1 MASADDLT
9 LWRSQLGDVRGA
21 IRAIETH
28 GQAYS
33 LDGNAL
39 QLTRANLPDL
49 YSRERELERKVARG
63 GRGGMRTATI
73 IPGRVCS

>member
-9 LWRSQLGDVRGA
+9 VWRGQLTSVRAA
-21 IRAIETH
+21 IAAIETH

-49 YSRERELERKVARG
+49 YVRERELERKIGRAT
-63 GRGGMRTATI
+63 RGGMRTATM
-73 IPGRVCS
+73 IPGRVA

>member
-1 MASADDLT
+1 MATADDVT
-9 LWRSQLGDVRGA
+9 RWQSQLTDVRGA

-39 QLTRANLPDL
+39 QLTRASLPDL
-49 YSRERELERKVARG
+49 YSRERDLERKVARAS
-63 GRGGMRTATI
+63 RGGMRTVTI
-73 IPGRVCS
+73 VPGRVCR

>member
-1 MASADDLT
+1 MASAEDVT
-9 LWRSQLGDVRGA
+9 RWQSQLTDVRGA

-39 QLTRANLPDL
+39 QITRANLPEL
-49 YSRERELERKVARG
+49 YSRERELERRIARAS
-63 GRGGMRTATI
+63 RGGMRTVTI
-73 IPGRVCS
+73 VPGRAR

>member
-9 LWRSQLGDVRGA
+9 LWRSQLTDVRGA

-49 YSRERELERKVARG
+49 YARERELEKKVARG
-63 GRGGMRTATI
+63 ARGGIRTATM

>member
-1 MASADDLT
+1 MASAEDVTRWQGQLT
-9 LWRSQLGDVRGA
+9 DVRGA

-39 QLTRANLPDL
+39 QITRANLPEL
-49 YSRERELERKVARG
+49 YSRERELERRIARAS
-63 GRGGMRTATI
+63 RGGMRT
-73 IPGRVCS
+73 